1 MRYRFLHPLVAALLA
16 IGVALCL
23 HSPALAGGRV
33 ALVLGNSKYQAAPAL
48 ENPANDAA
56 DVAKA
61 LRTIGFEV
69 IEERDGTRDAMA
81 GAMRD
86 FAQRIR
92 TADIALFFYA
102 GHGLQM
108 RGENYLI
115 PVDAKIE
122 DEADVRFSAI
132 NLKDLQQEMDGPS
145 RANIIILDACRSN
158 PFEEKLTRGR
168 GSAARGL
175 QRLETAGVGSLIVF
189 STQPDNI
196 ALDGSGRNSPFTSAL
211 LKYISAP
218 GLEVRQMIS
227 RVRGDVLQ
235 ATNQTQ
241 VPWDNS
247 SLVGDVY
254 LASSPAAAAP
264 APAAA
269 SAPVAS
275 APAATDRTV
284 FVAPVQPAPA
294 QTAPAPQR
302 PTQDAAAA
310 AQPAHAQTAQTTQA
324 PPPAQPAPAPQR
336 PTQDSAAAAQPAH
349 AQTTQAPA
357 PAQPAPVAPAVVA
370 KIEPTVLPPREGA
383 LSGPTIG
390 AARECAKIATPP
402 APLSV
407 PPVAAKA
414 KIVDWSRAIE
424 VCEQAVK
431 ENANDPRLRYLLG
444 HAYYKAQ
451 NYPQAARYYQIAAD
465 AGLAEANDELGV
477 LFVMGLGVNKDYQ
490 RAFDLF
496 NKAAIGGSA
505 TGMSN
510 LGTMYANGFFI
521 EQNQIKAL
529 AWYERSIAVGNALAL
544 PQAGEA
550 YFNGKGTPPD
560 YPTAARYFRQAGD
573 LGDGYSLKF
582 LALMYERGL
591 LGPPNPIK
599 AAELRARAAEVDP
612 DSQNPNAPPPRP
624 FAQAAPLVGADVAP
638 IRPFVRRGP
647 GFFKG
652 GVFRRH

>member
-16 IGVALCL
+16 LGVVLSL
-23 HSPALAGGRV
+23 HSPALAGGRI

-48 ENPANDAA
+48 DNPSNDAA
-56 DVAKA
+56 DVAQA
-61 LRTIGFEV
+61 LRAIGFEV

-132 NLKDLQQEMDGPS
+132 NLHDLQQEMEGPN

-168 GSAARGL
+168 GSATRGL
-175 QRLETAGVGSLIVF
+175 QRLEASGVGSLIVF
-189 STQPDNI
+189 STQPDNV

-211 LKYISAP
+211 LKHIGAP

-254 LASSPAAAAP
+254 LASPPAAAAP
-264 APAAA
+264 AAPVAAQAAPAQAAPDRTVLVAPAQPTPAPQQPVAA
-269 SAPVAS
+269 SAEP
-275 APAATDRTV
+275 
-284 FVAPVQPAPA
+284 
-294 QTAPAPQR
+294 
-302 PTQDAAAA
+302 
-310 AQPAHAQTAQTTQA
+310 AQPALKTAQAAVEAAPPSPA
-324 PPPAQPAPAPQR
+324 PPPAQPALAK
-336 PTQDSAAAAQPAH
+336 T
-349 AQTTQAPA
+349 AQTP
-357 PAQPAPVAPAVVA
+357 PPVAPATLSPTAPALAAHSPVA
-370 KIEPTVLPPREGA
+370 PTPVAPAAVANIDAAVPA
-383 LSGPTIG
+383 PLSGPVIA

-407 PPVAAKA
+407 PPAVAKA

-431 ENANDPRLRYLLG
+431 ENASDPRLHYLLG
-444 HAYYKAQ
+444 HSYYKAQ
-451 NYPQAARYYQIAAD
+451 NYPQAARHYQIAAD
-465 AGLAEANDELGV
+465 AGLANADDELGV
-477 LFVMGLGVNKDYQ
+477 LFVMGLGVSKDYQ

-505 TGMSN
+505 AGMSN
-510 LGTMYANGFFI
+510 LGSMYANGFFI
-521 EQNQIKAL
+521 RPDQIKAL
-529 AWYERSIAVGNALAL
+529 AWYEKSIEAGNALAL
-544 PQAGEA
+544 AQAGTA

-560 YPTAARYFRQAGD
+560 HQMAARYFRQAGD

-599 AAELRARAAEVDP
+599 AAELRAKAAEVDP
-612 DSQNPNAPPPRP
+612 DSQDPDAPPPRP
-624 FAQAAPLVGADVAP
+624 LAEAAPLVGGGVAP
-638 IRPFVRRGP
+638 IRPFVRHGP
-647 GFFKG
+647 GGFFHG
-652 GVFRRH
+652 GVIRRH

>member
-56 DVAKA
+56 DVAQA
-61 LRTIGFEV
+61 LRTIGFDV

-168 GSAARGL
+168 GTAARGL
-175 QRLETAGVGSLIVF
+175 QRLEAAGVGSLIVF
-189 STQPDNI
+189 STQPENI

-269 SAPVAS
+269 SAPVGS
-275 APAATDRTV
+275 APPATDRTV

-294 QTAPAPQR
+294 QPAPAPQQAT
-302 PTQDAAAA
+302 PQPAAAT
-310 AQPAHAQTAQTTQA
+310 QPAHAQTAQ
-324 PPPAQPAPAPQR
+324 
-336 PTQDSAAAAQPAH
+336 
-349 AQTTQAPA
+349 APA
-357 PAQPAPVAPAVVA
+357 PAQPTPSPPALPAPSSTAPAPVAPAVVA
-370 KIEPTVLPPREGA
+370 KIDASVLPPRDGA
-383 LSGPTIG
+383 LSAPAIG

-407 PPVAAKA
+407 PPVVAKA

-451 NYPQAARYYQIAAD
+451 NYPQAARSYQIAAG
-465 AGLAEANDELGV
+465 AGLADANEELGV
-477 LFVMGLGVNKDYQ
+477 LFVMGLGVNKDYR

-510 LGTMYANGFFI
+510 LGAMYANGFFI
-521 EQNQIKAL
+521 EQNQVRAL
-529 AWYERSIAVGNALAL
+529 AWYEKSIEAGNALAL

-560 YPTAARYFRQAGD
+560 YPTAARYFRQAGE

-599 AAELRARAAEVDP
+599 AAELRAKAAEVDP

-624 FAQAAPLVGADVAP
+624 FAQAAPLVGGDVAP

-647 GFFKG
+647 GFPHG